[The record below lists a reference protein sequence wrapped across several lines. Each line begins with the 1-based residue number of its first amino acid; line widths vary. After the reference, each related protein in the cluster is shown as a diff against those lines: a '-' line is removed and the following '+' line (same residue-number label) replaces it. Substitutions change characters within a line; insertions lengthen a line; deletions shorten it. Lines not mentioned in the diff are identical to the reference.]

1 MLDWPAIISAIVA
14 LATALG
20 IKELVTGW
28 AAKRNGDAQS
38 EKERYQEVINHNDIL
53 QNEKNELLEDNRKQ
67 KEYSSQLRRL
77 LIEHGVSLNLIP
89 EWPKE
94 NHD

>member
-20 IKELVTGW
+20 IKELVIGL
-28 AAKRNGDAQS
+28 AAKINGDAKS

-77 LIEHGVSLNLIP
+77 LIEHGAPLNLIP

>member
-20 IKELVTGW
+20 IKEFVIGW
-28 AAKRNGDAQS
+28 AAKRNGDAKS